1 MKETIMKETISELV
15 DLVSVFQY
23 RKLFTNDSIIMVGD
37 LEKLVTL
44 INKLEQW
51 ENN

>member
-1 MKETIMKETISELV
+1 MKEIISELV
-15 DLVSVFQY
+15 ELVSVFQH

-44 INKLEQW
+44 INKL
-51 ENN
+51 NKYGN

>member
-1 MKETIMKETISELV
+1 MKETISELV
-15 DLVSVFQY
+15 DLVSVFQF
-23 RKLFTNDSIIMVGD
+23 RKQFTNDSIIMVGD

>member
-1 MKETIMKETISELV
+1 MKETISELV

-23 RKLFTNDSIIMVGD
+23 RKRFTNDSIIMVGD

-44 INKLEQW
+44 INKLEHY
-51 ENN
+51 ESKNRTT